1 MHTVISSI
9 PRTEDHVF
17 SAEDFQFNATDKL
30 LFQSIVNGDHT
41 ESLYVMD
48 MSPRNPLSFE
58 VLTFSSKGWIWR
70 PLPRPLFFGDP
81 RYKPSSD
88 DPCTAINGDTIF
100 VSPSVSPEES
110 NVGTYCFDTVTQEW
124 GWAGEWVLPFLGKTE
139 HVPEFGLW
147 FGLSAHEPYH
157 LCAISSL
164 DPPTVEHVWP
174 DLNPPECWSLLDL
187 TLLSLGSGRFCIA
200 KFFDVSDDI
209 SDTDDDD
216 DAFVSVLIL
225 TGVEVVRSDDDQAGG
240 FKMIRHKSRCVS
252 SLDVACVL

>member
-1 MHTVISSI
+1 MLTGI
-9 PRTEDHVF
+9 RF
-17 SAEDFQFNATDKL
+17 L
-30 LFQSIVNGDHT
+30 HT

-88 DPCTAINGDTIF
+88 DPCTVINGDTIF

-164 DPPTVEHVWP
+164 DPPTGEHVWP

-187 TLLSLGSGRFCIA
+187 TLLSLGQPA
-200 KFFDVSDDI
+200 Q
-209 SDTDDDD
+209 
-216 DAFVSVLIL
+216 LPY
-225 TGVEVVRSDDDQAGG
+225 
-240 FKMIRHKSRCVS
+240 
-252 SLDVACVL
+252 